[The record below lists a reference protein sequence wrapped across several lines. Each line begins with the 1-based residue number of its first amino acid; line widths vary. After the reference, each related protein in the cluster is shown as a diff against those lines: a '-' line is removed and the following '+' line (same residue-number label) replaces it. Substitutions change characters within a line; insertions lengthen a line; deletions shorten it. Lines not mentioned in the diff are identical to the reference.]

1 MLIRKSSQGH
11 YLRLYRN
18 TTPGATRTKTYPD
31 GTTETLTYPSR
42 YKYFL
47 VVDGEVVQRSNSWA
61 TIEQAYVDEC
71 DDSHGG
77 GHGKLD
83 PGHHHL
89 INCVATSQ
97 SDYPTMDNTKAEIQD
112 FYDKRGI
119 SYSSSESK
127 SELLSRIV
135 PMMAGDEEVS
145 KHIKV

>member
-47 VVDGEVVQRSNSWA
+47 VVDGEIVQRSDSWA

-71 DDSHGG
+71 DSSHGG
-77 GHGKLD
+77 GHGRLIV
-83 PGHHHL
+83 GGHHL
-89 INCVATSQ
+89 INGVATSQ

-119 SYSSSESK
+119 TYSSSETK

-145 KHIKV
+145 KHLKI